1 MQQSVPLFILFP
13 PPGSNHLPD
22 SQLSICISGVMIPKP
37 KSTADTEKAKQVCAL
52 QKSCVLRIGKPI
64 QSEPAPGAG

>member
-1 MQQSVPLFILFP
+1 MIL
-13 PPGSNHLPD
+13 
-22 SQLSICISGVMIPKP
+22 KP
-37 KSTADTEKAKQVCAL
+37 KSMADTEKAKQVCAL